1 MARAR
6 NIKPVFFANDL
17 LAEVPPMGRLLFAG
31 LWTIADRLGRL
42 EDRPKKIKAQVLPY
56 DEANVDALLTSLS
69 DRGFILRYTVA
80 GEGFIQVVNW
90 ARHQQPHV
98 KEGASTIPAPDESD
112 SSTVQAP
119 CKEGASTIPAPI
131 EPHIKTPDSLN
142 LIPDSLNLIPDTGG
156 AGGEITPLRKPP
168 KAAKPPRLPSWAK
181 PFPDQVVECAIEIV
195 DLWPHHKADVQP
207 EFDPKKPPQPVP
219 VTSTP
224 ALAERLAEI
233 VQEGGKLE
241 ICKAIAERSV
251 REFRSEGK
259 WIKAAQHFFGKLG
272 PWKAYYQA
280 HVTNE
285 ALTPPPEPPPPR
297 PRAPR
302 MNGELRPLSEV
313 AP

>member
-6 NIKPVFFANDL
+6 NIKPGFFANDL

-142 LIPDSLNLIPDTGG
+142 LIPATGG
-156 AGGEITPLRKPP
+156 AGGELASPRKPP
-168 KAAKPPRLPSWAK
+168 KPAKTPRLPSWSK
-181 PFPDQVVECAIEIV
+181 PFPSQVVEAAFAIV
-195 DLWPHHKADVQP
+195 DIWPHHKADVQP

-219 VTSTP
+219 VTTTP
-224 ALAERLAEI
+224 ALTERLAEI
-233 VQEGGKLE
+233 VQEGGDLE
-241 ICKAIAERSV
+241 ICKAIAARAV

-280 HVTNE
+280 EVTNRAIE
-285 ALTPPPEPPPPR
+285 PTPDPPPR
-297 PRAPR
+297 PRPPESGGDLGPL
-302 MNGELRPLSEV
+302 GEAAS
-313 AP
+313 